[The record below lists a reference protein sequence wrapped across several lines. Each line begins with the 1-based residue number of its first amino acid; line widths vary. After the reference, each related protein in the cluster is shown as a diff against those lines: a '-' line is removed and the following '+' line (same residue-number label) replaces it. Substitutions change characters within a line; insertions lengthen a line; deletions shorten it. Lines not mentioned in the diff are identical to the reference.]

1 MTKMEARVDEIEK
14 DLEFVKR
21 RLDGLHMELENM
33 NSRMDNVEGSVKMV
47 KDCLMELTKRMMNR
61 VT

>member
-1 MTKMEARVDEIEK
+1 MEARVDEIEK

-47 KDCLMELTKRMMNR
+47 KDCLMELTKRIMNR
-61 VT
+61 VN

>member
-1 MTKMEARVDEIEK
+1 MEARVDEIEK

-33 NSRMDNVEGSVKMV
+33 NSRMDNAEGSVKMV
-47 KDCLMELTKRMMNR
+47 KDRLMELTKRIMNR